1 MGRLE
6 KLKRQIILEANKRIL
21 NESNAGPLDATPLNI
36 NAEDFKPLVDGINNL
51 IKKVAK
57 KYNVQGHLSD
67 DKYNP
72 DYFVKLKQTE
82 RNRSDRD
89 GSYAN
94 HFHIVTKNDGSQVLF
109 NDSPLDSGAIY
120 PKYGVRTSG
129 DEFGGQGDQD
139 AGTYFFTDEYQ
150 KDDNK
155 EFVSRWGPGGNAEKN
170 RIKSALDIVGMGH
183 AGHTIED
190 LATILMSIF
199 ESGSNDVEKSYNN
212 LKTDKRLVNKTMQS
226 IGPKN
231 FYEDILRGL
240 KPIVDTFKTN
250 MEEKIKSGTKQFWKS
265 LTSQAT
271 R

>member
-6 KLKRQIILEANKRIL
+6 KMKRLIIEEANKRIL

-36 NAEDFKPLVDGINNL
+36 NAKDFKPLVDGINNL
-51 IKKVAK
+51 LKKVAK

-72 DYFVKLKQTE
+72 EYFVKLMQTE
-82 RNRSDRD
+82 INRSDRD
-89 GSYAN
+89 GSYGN
-94 HFHIVTKNDGSQVLF
+94 HFQIVTKNDGSRVRF
-109 NDSPLDSGAIY
+109 SNNPLDTGAIY

-129 DEFGGQGDQD
+129 DDFGSQADQD
-139 AGTYFFTDEYQ
+139 AGTFFFTDEYQ
-150 KDDNK
+150 KDDNEK
-155 EFVSRWGPGGNAEKN
+155 FVSKWGPGGDFEKS
-170 RIKSALDIVGMGH
+170 RLKKALDIIGMGFSE
-183 AGHTIED
+183 HTIDD
-190 LATILMSIF
+190 LATILMAIF
-199 ESGSNDVEKSYNN
+199 ESGSDDVEKSYND
-212 LKTDKRLVNKTMQS
+212 LKTDKNNVNKTMKS

-240 KPIVDTFKTN
+240 KPIVDTFKAN
-250 MEEKIKSGTKQFWKS
+250 MEKKIKSGTKQFWKS